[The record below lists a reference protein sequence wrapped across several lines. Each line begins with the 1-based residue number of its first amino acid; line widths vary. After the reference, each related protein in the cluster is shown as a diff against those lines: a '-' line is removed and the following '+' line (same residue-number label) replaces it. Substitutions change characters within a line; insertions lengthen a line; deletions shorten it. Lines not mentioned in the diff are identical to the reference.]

1 MTEEAEANSPGRELG
16 SEENEMQNNDAPQS
30 AETVEKVFED
40 IESDPDAAS
49 VPFNGND
56 DETSGE
62 QDLESLKALLS
73 EKEDQLLRA
82 AAELENVRKR
92 GRKEAEEARRYAS
105 SQLLIDLLNV
115 VDNLDRAVEAA
126 EANEGSSGLLSGVKM
141 VSSQLSEVLSKHH
154 CQKIEALGKAF
165 DPNLH
170 EAIQMQP
177 SAEYETNTVSL
188 EARTGYQYHDR
199 VLRTSQVFVST
210 GNPTPPDTDK
220 E

>member
-1 MTEEAEANSPGRELG
+1 MFAECQRIP
-16 SEENEMQNNDAPQS
+16 SEVS
-30 AETVEKVFED
+30 R
-40 IESDPDAAS
+40 
-49 VPFNGND
+49 PFNAND
-56 DETSGE
+56 DEASGNETSGE
-62 QDLESLKALLS
+62 QDLDSLKALLS

-105 SQLLIDLLNV
+105 SQLLTDLLNV

-126 EANEGSSGLLSGVKM
+126 ETNEGSSGLLSGVKM
-141 VSSQLSEVLSKHH
+141 VSSQLSEVLGKHH

-177 SAEYETNTVSL
+177 STEYEANTVSL